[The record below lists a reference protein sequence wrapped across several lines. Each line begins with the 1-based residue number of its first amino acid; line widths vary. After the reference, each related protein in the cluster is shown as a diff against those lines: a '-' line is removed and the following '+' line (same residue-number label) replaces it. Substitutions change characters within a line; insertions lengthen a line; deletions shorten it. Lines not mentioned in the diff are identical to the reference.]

1 MSSFAR
7 QAAHKLQ
14 ISSGITFSVSNLVAF
29 VYPKELATHF
39 LYTASDGEVK
49 KMLHYIGKRLWQLI
63 PVLLGMTFVVFMII
77 RAIPGDPAQVILGQ
91 QASESAILALRTKL
105 GLDNPWYIQYFDYL
119 MGLFKGDLGESM
131 RTMNPV
137 SDEIWGYLAATFELS
152 LFAILIAIIVGVN
165 AGIISAW
172 FQNSWFDYTAMILA
186 LVGVSM
192 PIFWLGLMLQYIFGI
207 ELGILPTTGREEVRT
222 PVESITN
229 LYVLDT
235 ILQGRFDQLSTVLKH
250 LVLPGIALAT
260 IPMAIIARMTRS
272 SMLEVMRSD
281 YVRTARA
288 KGQKMFWVVYKH
300 ALKNAIIPVLTIIGL
315 QMGMLLGGA
324 ILTETIFGWP
334 GVGRYIYEAIN
345 FRDYPVIQSGI
356 LVVAFIF
363 VMINLV
369 IDVLYSLIDPRI
381 KYD

>member
-1 MSSFAR
+1 
-7 QAAHKLQ
+7 
-14 ISSGITFSVSNLVAF
+14 
-29 VYPKELATHF
+29 
-39 LYTASDGEVK
+39 
-49 KMLHYIGKRLWQLI
+49 MLHYIGRRILQLI

-91 QASESAILALRTKL
+91 QATAEAIEALRAKL
-105 GLDNPWYIQYFDYL
+105 GLDNPWYVQYFDYL
-119 MGLFKGDLGESM
+119 GGLLQGNLGESL
-131 RTMNPV
+131 RTTTPV
-137 SDEIWGYLAATFELS
+137 TEEIWPYLAATFELS
-152 LFAILIAIIVGVN
+152 MFAILIAVIVGVN

-207 ELGILPTTGREEVRT
+207 ELGILPTTGREEVRN
-222 PVESITN
+222 PVESMTN
-229 LYVLDT
+229 LYVFDT
-235 ILQGRFDQLSTVLKH
+235 LMQGRFDQLSTVLKH
-250 LVLPGIALAT
+250 LVLPGLALAT

-315 QMGMLLGGA
+315 QMGLLLGGA

-334 GVGRYIYEAIN
+334 GVGRYIYEAIS

-356 LVVAFIF
+356 LIVAFIF